1 MIKTPF
7 FKNHAHGRGF
17 FIGMTIADF
26 YSDLVLNLG
35 AILNNRMI
43 LTFFNETRLN
53 SDSVDF

>member
-1 MIKTPF
+1 
-7 FKNHAHGRGF
+7 
-17 FIGMTIADF
+17 MTIADF

-53 SDSVDF
+53 SDSVDFGMRDADCGF